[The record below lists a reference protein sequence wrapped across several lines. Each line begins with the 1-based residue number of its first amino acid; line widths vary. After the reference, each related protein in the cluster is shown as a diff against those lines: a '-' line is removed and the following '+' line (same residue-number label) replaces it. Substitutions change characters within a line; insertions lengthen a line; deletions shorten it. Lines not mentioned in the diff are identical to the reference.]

1 MRLCIDLDNTI
12 CENKKEGQSYEDV
25 LPKENAVSVLN
36 DFRNSGHYIIIY
48 TARHMKTCG
57 GNVGK
62 ITAIQG
68 PILFSWL
75 KKHNVPYDEI
85 VFGKPNADYFIDDKA
100 IPFTSWSNLQQII
113 SNDS

>member
-1 MRLCIDLDNTI
+1 MRLCVDLDNTI
-12 CENKKEGQSYEDV
+12 CENKKDGESYEDV
-25 LPKENAVSVLN
+25 LPKQDAVFVLN
-36 DFRNSGHYIIIY
+36 KLKADGHYIIIY

-57 GNVGK
+57 GNIGK

-75 KKHNVPYDEI
+75 KKHNIPYDEI

-100 IPFTSWSNLQQII
+100 ITFTSWSDIQNKFQ
-113 SNDS
+113 ND